1 MHIICGVSTRPS
13 HDVSDLSDLSDH
25 LRAASHGDP
34 DPKGWEF
41 HQNGG
46 ISPEIKKWWI
56 FHGELFDRQIR
67 RRCPCQRSC
76 SKCSPS
82 WKNAPAAVDV
92 DVLDGKIMGK

>member
-13 HDVSDLSDLSDH
+13 HDVSDLSDLSEH
-25 LRAASHGDP
+25 LRAASHGDHGDP

-56 FHGELFDRQIR
+56 FHDFPMKR
-67 RRCPCQRSC
+67 
-76 SKCSPS
+76 
-82 WKNAPAAVDV
+82 
-92 DVLDGKIMGK
+92 